1 MRIPPFLI
9 ILFFVFY
16 KKFNVNCIIQRQDV
30 YLDDDFKSF
39 TYFFASSPS
48 ADFLSRIVHSD
59 DSRFV
64 QIKNKIDIWSK
75 TVDKAYAINQVS
87 NVIMKVYV
95 TLLLLLLLPYF
106 VYMGIFGNTKNQTV
120 FALSSI
126 LSYFV
131 LLITFYLTN
140 GILNIGFVCSLPLVF
155 GFLIFNLASSD
166 CTIKSLY
173 KYTRYIFCF
182 IIAKLL
188 YDVVTNL
195 KLDDLN
201 SFDYGISGYIYMNL
215 LKGNY
220 YFILKI
226 VHLIVLCIITLVI
239 IKLFP
244 NVFSSSSLQSS
255 TSIIADKYMVSFL
268 CALPVSAFITQIF
281 FLICKT
287 INPIDPSIFFMIP
300 SSLNFMSI
308 STIFSLITWIITTC
322 VLTILRNRVE
332 SDYNHILNKLSSR
345 LSEFL

>member
-30 YLDDDFKSF
+30 YLDDDFK
-39 TYFFASSPS
+39 TSSPS

-126 LSYFV
+126 L
-131 LLITFYLTN
+131 I
-140 GILNIGFVCSLPLVF
+140 
-155 GFLIFNLASSD
+155 LIFNLASSD

-255 TSIIADKYMVSFL
+255 TSI
-268 CALPVSAFITQIF
+268 PQHIF
-281 FLICKT
+281 HDTYLD
-287 INPIDPSIFFMIP
+287 NNNMRVN
-300 SSLNFMSI
+300 NFE
-308 STIFSLITWIITTC
+308 
-322 VLTILRNRVE
+322 E
-332 SDYNHILNKLSSR
+332 SC
-345 LSEFL
+345 

>member
-126 LSYFV
+126 L
-131 LLITFYLTN
+131 I
-140 GILNIGFVCSLPLVF
+140 F

-166 CTIKSLY
+166 GTITRCTNI
-173 KYTRYIFCF
+173 
-182 IIAKLL
+182 
-188 YDVVTNL
+188 
-195 KLDDLN
+195 LD
-201 SFDYGISGYIYMNL
+201 IY
-215 LKGNY
+215 
-220 YFILKI
+220 F
-226 VHLIVLCIITLVI
+226 VL
-239 IKLFP
+239 
-244 NVFSSSSLQSS
+244 
-255 TSIIADKYMVSFL
+255 
-268 CALPVSAFITQIF
+268 
-281 FLICKT
+281 
-287 INPIDPSIFFMIP
+287 
-300 SSLNFMSI
+300 
-308 STIFSLITWIITTC
+308 
-322 VLTILRNRVE
+322 
-332 SDYNHILNKLSSR
+332 
-345 LSEFL
+345 

>member
-155 GFLIFNLASSD
+155 G
-166 CTIKSLY
+166 
-173 KYTRYIFCF
+173 
-182 IIAKLL
+182 
-188 YDVVTNL
+188 
-195 KLDDLN
+195 
-201 SFDYGISGYIYMNL
+201 L

-308 STIFSLITWIITTC
+308 STIFSLTTWIITTC

-332 SDYNHILNKLSSR
+332 SDYNHILNIIAKLLYDVVTNLKLDDLNSFDYGISGYIYMNC
-345 LSEFL
+345 S